1 MPNYIMDDRNI
12 IIAVNVSGSGIIA
25 GYIAFD
31 IFYKA
36 YQVDFSSHK
45 CIPPDTCLYFMQEVF
60 LNIKTTIDASF
71 KELMLNDKIEKA
83 FLFNPSVIPIGIS
96 ISGQIDSEGSLI
108 SASSIIKG
116 RLDKPIHLNKL
127 LEQYYRYNQIFIIN
141 NISAA
146 AFYLA
151 GYEVLSDSL
160 YLVLHIGTG
169 VGSKVF
175 DASAG
180 NLIIDKNSYSGEIG
194 HSHVSIYFNG
204 KPLKILCDCGVVNH
218 MAGFVLENGL
228 SSIASAFMQKQVSET
243 DALELLHNNRNF
255 SNFYFDVVSEAICQ
269 AVVPVT
275 LATGINKVVIC
286 GSRFFDKK
294 SENIKSLFINSM
306 MARLKEYLSP
316 YYQIDNSFII
326 DKISDDYSSR
336 CMSLLGL
343 NKYYSQQSKEQNG
356 LYYKFTRNRPV
367 IAVNTSRLVHYDII
381 EAATIKD
388 VFEVL
393 EYYTR
398 HKKVVFVIDEHY
410 DSISGAS

>member
-1 MPNYIMDDRNI
+1 
-12 IIAVNVSGSGIIA
+12 
-25 GYIAFD
+25 
-31 IFYKA
+31 
-36 YQVDFSSHK
+36 
-45 CIPPDTCLYFMQEVF
+45 MQEVF
-60 LNIKTTIDASF
+60 LNIKVAIDASF

-83 FLFNPSVIPIGIS
+83 FLFNPLVIPFGIS

-116 RLDKPIHLNKL
+116 RLDKPIHLKKL

-146 AFYLA
+146 AFYFA

-204 KPLKILCDCGVVNH
+204 KPLKILCDYGVVNH